1 MALVTSNTTIPDLAY
16 EYHTIT
22 VDSIGQSSAN
32 TFVAYLQN
40 PLRNVVQARLLAC
53 HVHSNVQTEH
63 LYISIDELDT
73 HFNDRAAISGVNSN
87 AHAGQG
93 NLSIVRS
100 SFGSVITDA
109 TTHGASDGNALITFR
124 DSHYPVVVQY
134 IDPIRRIDKLTV
146 KLLDQNG
153 ATIKNS
159 TDAGHNFLV
168 FRFVCRKPNL

>member
-1 MALVTSNTTIPDLAY
+1 MALVTSNASIPDLAY
-16 EYHTIT
+16 EYHTVT

-32 TFVAYLQN
+32 AFVAYLQN
-40 PLRNVVQARLLAC
+40 PIRNVVQARLLAC

-63 LYISIDELDT
+63 LYVSIDELDT
-73 HFNDRAAISGVNSN
+73 HFNDRAAISGAGSN

-100 SFGSVITDA
+100 AFGSVITDA
-109 TTHGASDGNALITFR
+109 TTHGASDGNALITFK
-124 DSHYPVVVQY
+124 DEYPVVAQY

-146 KLLDQNG
+146 SLLDQNG

-159 TDAGHNFLV
+159 TDAGANFLV
-168 FRFVCRKPNL
+168 LRFICRKPNL

>member
-1 MALVTSNTTIPDLAY
+1 MVPDLDY
-16 EYHTIT
+16 EYYTIT

-63 LYISIDELDT
+63 MYVSIDELDT
-73 HFNDRAAISGVNSN
+73 HFNDRAAISGVGDNV
-87 AHAGQG
+87 HAGQG

-100 SFGSVITDA
+100 AFASVITEGA
-109 TTHGASDGNALITFR
+109 THANGNSLITFKDR
-124 DSHYPVVVQY
+124 DYPIVAQY

-146 KLLDQNG
+146 TLLDQNG

-159 TDAGHNFLV
+159 SDTGANFLV
-168 FRFVCRKPNL
+168 LRFVCRKPNL

>member
-1 MALVTSNTTIPDLAY
+1 MVPDLDY

-63 LYISIDELDT
+63 MYVSIDELDT
-73 HFNDRAAISGVNSN
+73 HFNDRAAISGASDGV
-87 AHAGQG
+87 HAGQG

-100 SFGSVITDA
+100 AFASVITDA
-109 TTHGASDGNALITFR
+109 ATHGASDGNALITFKDR
-124 DSHYPVVVQY
+124 DYPIVAQY

-146 KLLDQNG
+146 SLLDQNG

-159 TDAGHNFLV
+159 TDAGANFLV
-168 FRFVCRKPNL
+168 LRFVCRKPNL